1 MTTCAP
7 LHGMTTVLFIVCEK
21 DELRPFAYRVKYFL
35 YIIIS
40 IVVSSTLAIET
51 DGINKATSRILSMVA
66 RDRVNRLLDHVS
78 QPSRTRCSLQC
89 NGCRGARSAGGVG
102 EPECREGLAVVS
114 RVPRWSW
121 SVRHWDW
128 QCHTASHVG
137 RARGTGRARGAI
149 SYKPVGL

>member
-78 QPSRTRCSLQC
+78 AVTNTMQLAVQRLQGGTVSR
-89 NGCRGARSAGGVG
+89 GGRGARVPRGTGSRESSATVVLVG
-102 EPECREGLAVVS
+102 AALGLAVPVT
-114 RVPRWSW
+114 
-121 SVRHWDW
+121 WDV
-128 QCHTASHVG
+128 HVAPG
-137 RARGTGRARGAI
+137 ERGELYPI
-149 SYKPVGL
+149 NP